1 MSRQELLRE
10 AWVGGMVGCMSGQTQ
25 AKAWALRE
33 AWRDEHGDT
42 TYGMLTHIASKLYVI
57 SPPKAKKE
65 HPTTSALTQFFQKI
79 DSDKEGWFPGKNDQK
94 KRDPDFRKDFVQ
106 IWGFFRNLTS
116 TDFEFAFRA
125 LRAIAIFVLFCVF
138 ARPQKNK
145 NSRSLPHT
153 LEAQAN

>member
-42 TYGMLTHIASKLYVI
+42 TCGMLTHIASKLYVI

-94 KRDPDFRKDFVQ
+94 KRGPDSVISGNQSECYCAQCDDP
-106 IWGFFRNLTS
+106 
-116 TDFEFAFRA
+116 
-125 LRAIAIFVLFCVF
+125 
-138 ARPQKNK
+138 
-145 NSRSLPHT
+145 
-153 LEAQAN
+153 